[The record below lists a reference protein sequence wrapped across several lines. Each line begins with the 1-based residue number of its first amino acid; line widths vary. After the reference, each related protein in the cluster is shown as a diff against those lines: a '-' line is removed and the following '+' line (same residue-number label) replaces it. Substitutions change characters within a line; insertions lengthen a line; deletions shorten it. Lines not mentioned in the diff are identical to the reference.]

1 MKRNQTLGIVAAI
14 GIIAVAVYGIVA
26 RQGNVEAEDSCTIN
40 AQLIETE
47 LAPLATGEVAAFQT
61 PREAQ
66 DLSGLAFVNSAGA
79 ETSIGD
85 FSGKVL
91 LVNVWATWCAPCR
104 REMPALDRLQSELGG
119 EKFEVVP
126 INIDTGSAD
135 KPQAFLESIGVK
147 NLPLHRDPTTDVFQ
161 TIRKRGLGIG
171 LPVTLLLDKSG
182 CQLGHMAGPAEWDSD
197 DAKALIR
204 AALGE

>member
-14 GIIAVAVYGIVA
+14 GIISVAVYGIVA
-26 RQGNVEAEDSCTIN
+26 RQGNVEAEDSCAIN
-40 AQLIETE
+40 AQLIERE

-66 DLSGLAFVNSAGA
+66 DLSGLAFVNSDGA
-79 ETSIGD
+79 PTSIGD

-91 LVNVWATWCAPCR
+91 LVNVWAPWCAPCR
-104 REMPALDRLQSELGG
+104 REMPALDRLQAELGG
-119 EKFEVVP
+119 DAFEVVP

-161 TIRKRGLGIG
+161 DIRKRGLGIG
-171 LPVTLLLDKSG
+171 LPVTLLLDRSG

-197 DAKALIR
+197 DAKALIK
-204 AALGE
+204 AAVGE